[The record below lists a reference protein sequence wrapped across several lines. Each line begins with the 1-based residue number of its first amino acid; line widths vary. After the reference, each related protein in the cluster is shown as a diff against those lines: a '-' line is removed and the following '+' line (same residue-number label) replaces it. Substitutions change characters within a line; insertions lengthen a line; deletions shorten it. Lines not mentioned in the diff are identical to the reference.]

1 MKKQNTITMGTA
13 ISLWI
18 EEMKL
23 QGKLSETRLI
33 SAWDKVVGRYIAS
46 KTSEIYIKN
55 HKLVVRLD
63 SSVVRNELA
72 NAKPLLVA
80 RLNAE
85 GGGDKIDDILLW

>member
-1 MKKQNTITMGTA
+1 MKKQNTATLGSV

-23 QGKLSETRLI
+23 QGKLSETRVI
-33 SAWDKVVGRYIAS
+33 SGWGKVVGSYIAS
-46 KTSEIYIKN
+46 KTREIYIKD

-72 NAKPLLVA
+72 HAKPMLIE

-85 GGGDKIDDILLW
+85 GGGDIIDDILLW

>member
-1 MKKQNTITMGTA
+1 MKRQNTATLGNV

-23 QGKLSETRLI
+23 QGKISETRLI
-33 SAWDKVVGRYIAS
+33 GSWGKIVGSYIAS
-46 KTSEIYIKN
+46 KTREIYIKDR
-55 HKLVVRLD
+55 KLVVRID

-72 NAKPLLVA
+72 HAKTMLIG

-85 GGGDKIDDILLW
+85 GGGDIIDDILLW